1 MHIQDINKVIT
12 LMINTTA
19 YNIILSPVSGFITLE
34 LLLLFEL
41 LLDFLETLNV
51 VLAVPPSSN
60 KTLKL

>member
-34 LLLLFEL
+34 LLFELLLLLEL
-41 LLDFLETLNV
+41 LLDFLETKIPL
-51 VLAVPPSSN
+51 L
-60 KTLKL
+60 